1 MLSVNQLLP
10 SMYHLF
16 IPLTLRC
23 RNLQMQIFKKSEFLS
38 FYHFHPFFILSEAY
52 LQSLLRFMSTESVML
67 SDLAISSSSTTFS
80 FSLQSFPASE
90 SFSSK
95 SALQNRWTKY
105 WSFSISPSNE
115 HPGLISFRMDW
126 FDILAVQRILM
137 SLLQHHNSKVS
148 ILRRSGCFMVQL
160 SHPCMTTRKT
170 IALTMKTFV
179 GKVMSLLFNMLS
191 RFVVA
196 FLPKSKCLLVSWL
209 QSPSALILE
218 PKKIKSVTVF
228 IVSHLFAMK

>member
-23 RNLQMQIFKKSEFLS
+23 RNLQIQMKKSQS
-38 FYHFHPFFILSEAY
+38 FWVYHFHPFFILSEAY

-115 HPGLISFRMDW
+115 CSGLISFRIDL
-126 FDILAVQRILM
+126 FDLLEIQGTLKILF
-137 SLLQHHNSKVS
+137 QHHSLKASVLWCS
-148 ILRRSGCFMVQL
+148 TFFMVQL
-160 SHPCMTTRKT
+160 SHSYMTDGKT
-170 IALTMKTFV
+170 IALTTWTFV

-191 RFVVA
+191 KFFIA
-196 FLPKSKCLLVSWL
+196 FLSRSK
-209 QSPSALILE
+209 
-218 PKKIKSVTVF
+218 
-228 IVSHLFAMK
+228 HLFIP